1 MSNINDLTSLLN
13 IHSEE
18 IKKDINTCIPGV
30 VISFDK
36 DTQLASLQIGIN
48 MVDNHDNQ
56 YKHAPIIS
64 CPVFFVGNANYI
76 IEHEINEGDEG
87 ILVFSQRCMDNW
99 VADGGTVNQDVIRF
113 HDINDAMF
121 IPGIRSQKNKIEN
134 FGNDGIKLRDKNNSN
149 FVWLKNDG
157 TIIIKTNKLIVDGD
171 IINNGINV
179 TQHDHSQANDS
190 GGNTE
195 QDTGKMK

>member
-1 MSNINDLTSLLN
+1 MSNINNLTSLLN

-18 IKKDINTCIPGV
+18 IKKDINTCIPAV
-30 VISFDK
+30 IISFDK
-36 DTQLASLQIGIN
+36 DTQLASLQIGVN

-56 YKHAPIIS
+56 YKHAPIIL
-64 CPVFFVGNANYI
+64 CPVFFVGNSNYI
-76 IEHEINEGDEG
+76 IEHEINKGDEG
-87 ILVFSQRCMDNW
+87 ILVFSQRCIDDW
-99 VADGGTVNQDVIRF
+99 VVDGGTVNQDVIRF

-134 FGNDGIKLRDKNNSN
+134 FENNGIKLRNKDNSN
-149 FVWLKNDG
+149 FIWLKNDG
-157 TIIIKTNKLIVDGD
+157 TISIKTNKLIVNGD

-179 TQHDHSQANDS
+179 TTHTHSQDADS
-190 GGNTE
+190 GGNIE

>member
-1 MSNINDLTSLLN
+1 MSNINDLTYLLD

-18 IKKDINTCIPGV
+18 IKKEINTCIPAA

-36 DTQLASLQIGIN
+36 DTQLASLQISIN
-48 MVDNHDNQ
+48 IVDNQYNQ
-56 YKHAPIIS
+56 YKHTPIIA
-64 CPVFFVGNANYI
+64 CPVFFVGNSNYV
-76 IEHEINEGDEG
+76 IEHEIKKDDEG
-87 ILVFSQRCMDNW
+87 IIIFSQRCIDDWIIN
-99 VADGGTVNQDVIRF
+99 GGVVNQDIIRF
-113 HDINDAMF
+113 HDVNDAMF

-134 FGNDGIKLRDKNNSN
+134 FENDGIKLRNKDNSN

-157 TIIIKTNKLIVDGD
+157 TISIKTNKLIVDGN

-179 TQHDHSQANDS
+179 TQHDHPQANDS
-190 GGNTE
+190 AGNTE